1 MPKGKVKWFDRR
13 KGFGFIETDEGND
26 LFVHYSEIK
35 GEGYKALDEG
45 DEVEFEVK
53 SGPKGDQAANVTK
66 L

>member
-53 SGPKGDQAANVTK
+53 SGPKGDQAANVSK